1 MQDEPGEINMIGGT
15 HGRILH
21 IDLTS
26 GDVRV
31 ERPPEEWYRLLVGGR
46 ALVAYFLLRDLPP
59 GTDPL
64 SPDNLLIFAPGILQ
78 GTNLPGSGRHGVGG
92 KSPLTGA
99 IASSEAGG
107 WWGHEFKRTG
117 YDALVIHGRAASPV
131 YLWIKDQAV
140 EIRPAAHLWGELT
153 HPVEVAIR
161 AEVGEPRAR
170 VAQIGP
176 AGENQVLYAA
186 IMHDVNR
193 AAGRNGLGALMG
205 SKNLKAVAVRGTTAV
220 PVADRKPVT
229 ATAKWL
235 GANYKELVAWAAA
248 GVGRGTQDSLAHWA
262 YVGGLPV
269 KNFSEPEFAHPELL
283 SGERNYEMF
292 LKERDTCQACPITC
306 KQVFEHESDNP
317 YAKLRPEY
325 GGPEYEAMAAL
336 GPTCGVEDNLAVCKA
351 NELCNANGMDAISTG
366 ASIGFVMECFERGIL
381 SATDT
386 GGLELRWGDAAAMV
400 RAVELIA
407 RREGFGDV
415 MADGVARMSG
425 RFGPAT
431 EPFNLT
437 VKGQELPMHEPRLK
451 YVLGLGY
458 AVAPVG
464 ADHMMNVHDTD
475 FTYDGEGIRRVNK
488 ALPPNAQIGPLPAQS
503 ISEEKMRVFH
513 AELNWMHFQDC
524 AVNCHFYPYHYDQF
538 AEVLSGV
545 TGVAYSL
552 HDILAVGERAQT
564 LARLFNLREGF
575 TADDDKLP
583 RRVQRAFGS
592 GPLAGKAL
600 SDEAFAWARRRY
612 YEMMGWD
619 GETGVPSAE
628 SLTRLKI
635 SDLLEEVIGEQS
647 GVIEQG
653 QNETKKQA

>member
-1 MQDEPGEINMIGGT
+1 MGGV

-21 IDLTS
+21 VDLNT
-26 GDVRV
+26 GEHYV
-31 ERPPEEWYRLLVGGR
+31 ERPPEAFYRLLVGGR
-46 ALVAYFLLRDLPP
+46 AMVAYFLLRDLPP
-59 GTDPL
+59 GTDPFD
-64 SPDNLLIFAPGILQ
+64 PANPLIFAPGIMQ
-78 GTNLPGSGRHGVGG
+78 GTNLPGAGRHGVGG

-117 YDALVIHGRAASPV
+117 YDALVIHGRAAAPV
-131 YLWIKDQAV
+131 YLWIKDQEVA
-140 EIRPAAHLWGELT
+140 IRPAGHLWGQLT

-161 AEVGEPRAR
+161 AEVADVRAR

-176 AGENQVLYAA
+176 AGENRVLYAA

-220 PVADRKPVT
+220 PIADRRPVT

-248 GVGRGTQDSLAHWA
+248 GIGRGTQDSLAHWA

-269 KNFSEPEFAHPELL
+269 KNFAEPVFARPELL

-292 LKERDTCQACPITC
+292 LKDRDTCQACPISC

-317 YAKLRPEY
+317 YQKLRPEY

-351 NELCNANGMDAISTG
+351 AELCNANGLDVISTG

-381 SATDT
+381 NTGDT
-386 GGLELRWGDAAAMV
+386 GGLEFRWGDAGALV

-407 RREGFGDV
+407 RREGFGHV
-415 MADGVARMSG
+415 MADGVARMSR

-431 EPFNLT
+431 EDINLT

-451 YVLGLGY
+451 PILGLGY

-475 FTYDGEGIRRVNK
+475 FTYDGEGLRRVNK
-488 ALPPNAQIGPLPAQS
+488 ALPPAHQVGPLPAAS
-503 ISEEKMRVFH
+503 LSEEKMRVFY

-545 TGVAYSL
+545 TGCDYTLA
-552 HDILAVGERAQT
+552 DILAVGERAQT
-564 LARLFNLREGF
+564 LSRLFNLREGF
-575 TADDDKLP
+575 TADDDRLP
-583 RRVQRAFGS
+583 RRVRRAFKS
-592 GPLAGKAL
+592 GPLAGVTL
-600 SDEAFAWARRRY
+600 TDEQFAWARRRY

-619 GETGVPSAE
+619 GETGVPSAG
-628 SLTRLKI
+628 SLAGLGLEEIGEWRAEVAPV
-635 SDLLEEVIGEQS
+635 SDL
-647 GVIEQG
+647 
-653 QNETKKQA
+653 

>member
-1 MQDEPGEINMIGGT
+1 MMGGI

-21 IDLTS
+21 VDLTT
-26 GDVRV
+26 GEMRV
-31 ERPPEEWYRLLVGGR
+31 ESPPEELYRLLVGGR
-46 ALVAYFLLRDLPP
+46 ALVAYLLLRDLPP
-59 GTDPL
+59 RTDPL
-64 SPDNLLIFAPGILQ
+64 SPANRLIFAPGIMQ

-99 IASSEAGG
+99 LASSEAGG

-117 YDALVIHGRAASPV
+117 YDALVITGRAASPV
-131 YLWIKDQAV
+131 YLAIRDLHV
-140 EIRPAAHLWGELT
+140 EIRPAGHLWGQLT
-153 HPVEVAIR
+153 HPVEEAIR
-161 AEVGEPRAR
+161 AELGDGRGR

-176 AGENQVLYAA
+176 AGENGVRFAA

-220 PVADRKPVT
+220 PVADRRPVT

-235 GANYKELVAWAAA
+235 GSNYKELVAWAAA
-248 GVGRGTQDSLAHWA
+248 GIGRGTQDSLAHWA
-262 YVGGLPV
+262 YVGGLPIR
-269 KNFSEPEFAHPELL
+269 NFSEPVFDDAPLL
-283 SGERNYEMF
+283 SGERNYAMF
-292 LKERDTCQACPITC
+292 LQERDTCQACPITC
-306 KQVFEHESDNP
+306 KQVFAHDSDNP
-317 YAKLRPEY
+317 YQKLRPEY

-336 GPTCGVEDNLAVCKA
+336 GPTCGVSDNLAVCKA
-351 NELCNANGMDAISTG
+351 NELCNAHGLDAISTG

-381 SATDT
+381 SAADT
-386 GGLELRWGDAAAMV
+386 GGLDFHWGDAALLV
-400 RAVELIA
+400 RAVEMIA
-407 RREGFGDV
+407 RREGFGAV
-415 MADGVARMSG
+415 MAEGVARMSA

-451 YVLGLGY
+451 HVLGVGY

-475 FTYDGEGIRRVNK
+475 FTYDGDGLRRVNL
-488 ALPPNAQIGPLPAQS
+488 ALPPEQQVGPLPAQS
-503 ISEEKMRVFH
+503 ISEAKLRVFYN
-513 AELNWMHFQDC
+513 ELNWMHFQDC
-524 AVNCHFYPYHYDQF
+524 AVNCHFYPYDYAQF
-538 AEVLSGV
+538 AAVLSGI
-545 TGVAYSL
+545 TGHVYTL

-583 RRVQRAFGS
+583 RRVRRAFSS
-592 GPLAGKAL
+592 GPIAGKAL
-600 SDEAFAWARRRY
+600 SDAEFEWAKRRY

-619 GETGVPSAE
+619 GETGVPSAAA
-628 SLTRLKI
+628 LARLGL
-635 SDLLEEVIGEQS
+635 DGLLRV
-647 GVIEQG
+647 V
-653 QNETKKQA
+653 TTA